1 MPFSPRF
8 TRVDEKGIIA
18 LKYPIITKAY
28 NVEKSLICL
37 SSTRARVIKSMK
49 ITFPFVN

>member
-28 NVEKSLICL
+28 NVEKA
-37 SSTRARVIKSMK
+37 SSTYHQPVLGLLNR
-49 ITFPFVN
+49 